1 MAKIVVTGAS
11 GKAGRAV
18 VRALLE
24 RDYNVLSVDIA
35 PPADQ
40 LRPFCWP
47 T

>member
-24 RDYNVLSVDIA
+24 RDYDVLLSTSRR
-35 PPADQ
+35 PPSQ
-40 LRPFCWP
+40 LRPPCWP